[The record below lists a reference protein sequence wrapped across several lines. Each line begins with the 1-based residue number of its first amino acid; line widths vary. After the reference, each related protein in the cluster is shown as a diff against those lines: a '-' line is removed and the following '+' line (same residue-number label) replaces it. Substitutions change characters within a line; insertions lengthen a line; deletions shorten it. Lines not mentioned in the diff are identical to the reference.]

1 MQIYPAIDLKNGQ
14 CVRLRQGKF
23 EDATIYGDDPVER
36 AGMWAEAGATY
47 IHVVDLDGARTGTGI
62 NIGAIKNIVENFN
75 IPVQTGGGI
84 RSMRDIE
91 ARIDAGVSRVIIG
104 TAAVN
109 NPDLVKEAVKA
120 YGDRIAVGID
130 ASRGMVATDGWEK
143 VSGVS
148 ALELCL
154 KMKDFGVKTIVYTD
168 ISKDGM
174 MSGPNTDA
182 TKELI
187 DSTGI
192 NIIASGGVTTMSDLE
207 NVSSIGAQGVI
218 IGKALYQGAL
228 NLREVI
234 KRFELQQR

>member
-1 MQIYPAIDLKNGQ
+1 MSFSRIISNRPI
-14 CVRLRQGKF
+14 RWFTPGKF

-174 MSGPNTDA
+174 MSGPNTLLSVLC
-182 TKELI
+182 TNSVEGFI
-187 DSTGI
+187 S
-192 NIIASGGVTTMSDLE
+192 
-207 NVSSIGAQGVI
+207 
-218 IGKALYQGAL
+218 
-228 NLREVI
+228 
-234 KRFELQQR
+234 

>member
-47 IHVVDLDGARTGTGI
+47 IHVVDLNGARTGTGI

-91 ARIDAGVSRVIIG
+91 ARIDAGGSRVIIG